1 MGGLRQSLPALVAG
15 RLTALP
21 AGSCRLVRYLQRA
34 QPLARRSGSL
44 TSRAAKAGARRSPPA
59 PQARWRPSGC
69 GCRTARSGGC
79 PRPPRSRW
87 GPSSVR
93 DGGLVLEGRVQ
104 AECRRVPGRRDVGGY
119 FRQTGIT
126 MFRYAKLGRFENIV
140 MRKYRRIAQNLQPC
154 LIQPRWWGV
163 QFACWPSP
171 PADVDW
177 TSSPA
182 IPEGG
187 YSCWVARVL
196 NAWVALLRPVGAQV
210 TLGRR
215 DLRPDSPG
223 VAMVARR
230 VAPGDPYQPPP
241 SFHPLSHLWR
251 SAVAST

>member
-1 MGGLRQSLPALVAG
+1 MFELSAYIHASSLNILIIDGGVFFLTFHIDGGVGRVSSNRRIVGDHWTGRSAGMGGLRQSLPALVAG

-119 FRQTGIT
+119 SRQKSIT
-126 MFRYAKLGRFENIV
+126 MFRYA
-140 MRKYRRIAQNLQPC
+140 
-154 LIQPRWWGV
+154 
-163 QFACWPSP
+163 
-171 PADVDW
+171 
-177 TSSPA
+177 
-182 IPEGG
+182 
-187 YSCWVARVL
+187 
-196 NAWVALLRPVGAQV
+196 
-210 TLGRR
+210 
-215 DLRPDSPG
+215 
-223 VAMVARR
+223 
-230 VAPGDPYQPPP
+230 
-241 SFHPLSHLWR
+241 
-251 SAVAST
+251 